1 MAVFVDWPSQKSKAM
16 ELVQAAVRA
25 TTEASAPLI
34 HSVSRFTVQEGHR
47 AVLVHPDGS
56 STNMDLSR
64 HEATGTVT
72 LDEVLSGSGISKL
85 VRDLGNQLGQQMER
99 DIVEG
104 IQKLPP
110 EIVGRFGG
118 RTPEELGQNLLET
131 LRRMNVDF
139 DDDGQ
144 PTFSFLINPKSSAL
158 LKAMESDADV
168 TREFESILEEKKH
181 EWLRRENSRRLVD

>member
-1 MAVFVDWPSQKSKAM
+1 MFVDWPAQKLDAM

-25 TTEASAPLI
+25 TTDAAAPLR
-34 HSVSRFTVQEGHR
+34 HSVSRCTIQEGHR

-56 STNMDLSR
+56 VTNVDLKP

-72 LDEVLSGSGISKL
+72 QDAVLAGAGLRGL
-85 VRDLGNQLGQQMER
+85 VEDLGRQLGNQIER

-104 IQKLPP
+104 IQKMSP
-110 EIVGRFGG
+110 EIAGRFGG